1 MASNDTDQSVPVPT
15 NSAEE
20 TAHDQA
26 VLDTVPQI
34 AGEAETPSANS
45 AEEVAEISTLSSASS
60 PSSLMHTLPGELLA
74 AKRNELRLTIE
85 EVALRLKLA
94 PRQIAALESNDFTSL
109 PGMASVRGFIRS
121 YAKLLELDANALLAM
136 LPNEPNPA
144 ADPIVL
150 RRPLPSRGFPG
161 RRYAPPHRHRGS
173 SSRLSGLAWL
183 VLIFVGALGYSVYRY
198 DLVSIRGFDVPSI
211 GPWLSALTDRDTET
225 PLTAPDQPSA
235 TTVNSTATETKAID
249 PSHLLELRLR
259 EDAWVEISAL
269 NGNKIVSRLMKAGT
283 TEQFDMVEP
292 VILVIGNASGV
303 DASFRGQTLNLRAV
317 ARDNVSKLSLK

>member
-1 MASNDTDQSVPVPT
+1 MASNDTDQPVPAST
-15 NSAEE
+15 NEAEE

-34 AGEAETPSANS
+34 ADEAETSLANS
-45 AEEVAEISTLSSASS
+45 AEETAPALT
-60 PSSLMHTLPGELLA
+60 PSSLTHTLPGELLA

-121 YAKLLELDANALLAM
+121 YAKLLELDADALLAM
-136 LPNEPNPA
+136 LSSEPNPA

-161 RRYAPPHRHRGS
+161 RRYAPPHRHRHG

-183 VLIFVGALGYSVYRY
+183 VLIFVGALAYSVYRY
-198 DLVSIRGFDVPSI
+198 DLVNIRGFDIPSI
-211 GPWLSALTDRDTET
+211 GPWLSAWADRQTAT
-225 PLTAPDQPSA
+225 PPSTADQPSSPS
-235 TTVNSTATETKAID
+235 VNPIATETKAID

-269 NGNKIVSRLMKAGT
+269 NGNKLVSRLMKAGT
-283 TEQFDMVEP
+283 TEQFDIVEP

-303 DASFRGQTLNLRAV
+303 DASLRGQTLNLRAV